1 MTTAAS
7 AATSVVR
14 CDLVLRG
21 GLVIDGTGAP
31 PVRAD
36 IGINGDYVVA
46 VGDLA
51 ATRAHETIDVSGRAV
66 APGFIDI
73 HTHDDRALLSAPDML
88 AKVSQGVTTVVTGN
102 CGVSLAPLAFDGD
115 LPATFQLLGDRQWF
129 RFPDLAAY
137 FAELA
142 QRPPAVN
149 AVCLVGHSTL
159 RLGAMDDLERP
170 ADDGEIAVM
179 QERLARALHVGAVGL
194 STGLYY
200 PTGRPAPTS
209 EVVAL
214 AKVMSGKPGIYATH
228 MRDEAD
234 GVEASVEETLQIGR
248 EANVPVLISHHKV
261 IGPKNFGRSVRTL
274 ARIEQAMREQK
285 VALDVYPYVAGST
298 VLDPKRCD
306 GRMRVLV
313 TWSKSYPDQ
322 AGRDIADIARDWNCA
337 PVEAAERLL
346 PAGAIYFMLDEADVR
361 RILAYPHTMIGSDG
375 LPHDAHPH
383 PRLWGTFPRVLGHYA
398 RELGLITLE
407 DAVKRMTSLPARTL
421 GLAGR
426 GTIAPDTFA
435 DLVVLDPER
444 VIDRATFDQPT
455 APSEGIDMVMVNG
468 RVVWQHGRATNT
480 RSGRVL
486 KPAPQPGVKQ
496 PSVN

>member
-1 MTTAAS
+1 MTNEAS
-7 AATSVVR
+7 AAASLTR

-21 GLVIDGTGAP
+21 GLVIDGTGRP

-36 IGINGDYVVA
+36 VGINGDRIA
-46 VGDLA
+46 SVGDLG
-51 ATRAHETIDVSGRAV
+51 ATRSDESIDVSGRAV

-73 HTHDDRALLSAPDML
+73 HTHDDRALLSGPDML

-102 CGVSLAPLAFDGD
+102 CGVSLAPLAFDGE
-115 LPATFQLLGDRQWF
+115 LPATFHLLGDREWF

-137 FAELA
+137 FAELEA
-142 QRPPAVN
+142 RPPAVN

-159 RLGAMDDLERP
+159 RLGAMDNLDRP
-170 ADDGEIAVM
+170 ATDAEITVM
-179 QERLARALHVGAVGL
+179 QGRLTRALDAGAAGF

-200 PTGRPAPTS
+200 PTGRPAPTG

-214 AKVMSGKPGIYATH
+214 TKVMSGRPGIYATH

-234 GVEASVEETLQIGR
+234 GVEASIEETLQVGR
-248 EANVPVLISHHKV
+248 EADVPVLISHHKV
-261 IGPKNFGRSVRTL
+261 IGPKNFGRSVQTL
-274 ARIEQAMREQK
+274 ARIEHAMREQR
-285 VALDVYPYVAGST
+285 VALDVYPYIAGST

-313 TWSKSYPDQ
+313 TWSKSHPDQ
-322 AGRDIADIARDWNCA
+322 AGREIAEIAGDWGCA
-337 PVEAAERLL
+337 TVEAAERLL

-361 RILAYPHTMIGSDG
+361 RIMAFPHTMIGSDG

-398 RELGLITLE
+398 RELGLLTIE
-407 DAVKRMTSLPARTL
+407 EAVKRMTSLPARTL

-426 GTIAPDTFA
+426 GTIAAESFA
-435 DLVVLDPER
+435 DLVVFDPVR

-455 APSEGIDMVMVNG
+455 APSEGIELVMVNG
-468 RVVWQHGRATNT
+468 RVVRQGGRTTPA
-480 RSGRVL
+480 RPGRVL
-486 KPAPQPGVKQ
+486 RPAAA
-496 PSVN
+496 

>member
-1 MTTAAS
+1 MIDEAS
-7 AATSVVR
+7 AAGVAR
-14 CDLVLRG
+14 CDCVLRG
-21 GLVIDGTGAP
+21 GLVIDGSGGP

-36 IGINGDYVVA
+36 VGIRGDRIVA
-46 VGDLA
+46 VGELT
-51 ATRAHETIDVSGRAV
+51 ATRAEESIDISGRAV

-102 CGVSLAPLAFDGD
+102 CGVSLAPLAFDGE
-115 LPATFQLLGDRQWF
+115 LPATFQLLGDKQWY
-129 RFPDLAAY
+129 RFPDLAGY
-137 FAELA
+137 FAELE

-170 ADDGEIAVM
+170 ADDGEIEMM
-179 QERLARALHVGAVGL
+179 QQRLAQALDTGAAGL

-200 PTGRPAPTS
+200 PTGRPAPTA

-214 AKVMSGKPGIYATH
+214 AKVMSGKSGIYATH

-248 EANVPVLISHHKV
+248 EADVPVLISHHKV
-261 IGPKNFGRSVRTL
+261 IGPKNFGRSVQTL
-274 ARIEQAMREQK
+274 ARIERALREQK

-306 GRMRVLV
+306 GRMRVVV
-313 TWSKSYPDQ
+313 TWSKPHPDQ
-322 AGRDIADIARDWNCA
+322 AGRDIAAIAREWGCA

-375 LPHDAHPH
+375 LPHDTHPH

-407 DAVKRMTSLPARTL
+407 EAVKRMTSLPARTL

-426 GTIAPDTFA
+426 GMIEQGHFA
-435 DLVVLDPER
+435 DLVVLDPGR
-444 VIDRATFDQPT
+444 VIDRATFDAPT
-455 APSEGIDMVMVNG
+455 APSEGIELVMVNG
-468 RVVWQHGRATNT
+468 RVVWQHGHTTNV
-480 RSGRVL
+480 RSGQVLRPSL
-486 KPAPQPGVKQ
+486 KPR
-496 PSVN
+496 VN